1 MKAWVVRSYFIIWGL
16 LLLLFINL
24 VFTSRLRIFE
34 RNPDDDFVLW
44 DNYEYSKVE
53 RPEAILGV
61 KEIFTFD
68 LSDISDYEKTL
79 CFYSA
84 HTNIQA
90 FVDGE
95 QVYNLAAGNA
105 YFAGK
110 SPGYY
115 WNFIDLYG
123 FDKGKKLEVVLEPVY
138 KNVIGEIHEFY
149 YGDKNAIVFAQLKQY
164 GIPLILS
171 ILCIVIGIFYV
182 SYALL
187 KLSDDKGRMNMT
199 MLGFFA
205 IQLGLW
211 KLFDAEA
218 FMLLIDNAPYLSLMP
233 FLSLMLMCIP
243 FILFL
248 KSNFTNSENPI
259 WYILCVLS
267 ELEMVVGIIGQSTGL
282 WDFRDLLWVTHAII
296 VTVAVVTVIFILR
309 EHKKFGIN
317 GRLKQSMLWM
327 FVCFVG
333 ALVDVVIYY
342 VSGAARST
350 VIGMLTFSFYVIMLG
365 VSSLK
370 ETRELVAI
378 GVNATRYK
386 DMAYHDQLTNL
397 WNRTAYAHDIM
408 DDTFVPDGMGVAMM
422 DANNLKYCNDNFGHD
437 QGDVYIKACADA
449 IQEYLG
455 DIGRCYR
462 VGGDEFCVLINPGHY
477 TLGKER
483 IHAMKEKIE
492 NNREIEGFKM
502 HLSCGTKLFDRQ
514 IDYDISDTV
523 RRADREMY
531 QEKYLS
537 KKDDTR

>member
-1 MKAWVVRSYFIIWGL
+1 MWGL
-16 LLLLFINL
+16 LILLFLNL
-24 VFTSRLRIFE
+24 AFTERLKIFE
-34 RNPDDDFVLW
+34 RNPDDTFEVVED
-44 DNYEYSKVE
+44 YEYAKVE
-53 RPEAILGV
+53 DPSARLGV
-61 KEIFTFD
+61 REIYTFD
-68 LSDISDYEKTL
+68 LDEISDYERTL

-84 HTNIQA
+84 HYNIRAYVDSEMVYELSNARAA
-90 FVDGE
+90 FS
-95 QVYNLAAGNA
+95 
-105 YFAGK
+105 GK

-115 WNFIDLYG
+115 WNFIDIYSY
-123 FDKGKKLEVVLEPVY
+123 DSGKTLKIELEPVY
-138 KNVIGEIHEFY
+138 SNVIGTEMVFY
-149 YGDKNAIVFAQLKQY
+149 YGDKNAIVFEQLKQY
-164 GIPLILS
+164 GIPLLLS
-171 ILCIVIGIFYV
+171 VLCILIGVFYV
-182 SYALL
+182 CYALL
-187 KLSDDKGRMNMT
+187 RLSDEKGKSNMT
-199 MLGFFA
+199 MLGLFA

-218 FMLLIDNAPYLSLMP
+218 FMLLLDNAPYLSIMP

-248 KSNFTNSENPI
+248 KSNFTNAENPV
-259 WYILCVLS
+259 WYVLCIIS
-267 ELEMVVGIIGQSTGL
+267 ELEMVLGLIGNAIGK
-282 WDFRDLLWVTHAII
+282 WDFRDLLVMTHGII
-296 VTVAVVTVIFILR
+296 LTVAVVTVVFIAR
-309 EHKKFGIN
+309 EHKKFGLN
-317 GRLKQSMLWM
+317 GRLKQNMLWM

-333 ALVDVVIYY
+333 ALIDVVIYY

-365 VSSLK
+365 VSSVK

-386 DMAYHDQLTNL
+386 DMAYHDQLTKL

-437 QGDVYIKACADA
+437 QGDVYIKTCADA

-483 IHAMKEKIE
+483 IRAMKEKIE
-492 NNREIEGFKM
+492 NNREIEGFRM

-537 KKDDTR
+537 KKDDAK